1 MQQINV
7 IRTGMLV
14 LEPQVA
20 AHAAEM
26 FEVLADPA
34 IYEFENDPPQSAEW
48 LRRRF
53 EALESRMSPDGEEQW
68 LNWVV
73 RLPTGPLAGYVQA
86 TIGRDRTAHV
96 AYVLG
101 SKFWG
106 RGVGSTAVNAMLNE
120 LVATYG
126 VSTFVATLKARN
138 YRSIALLRRLG
149 FAEDRSRSASAE
161 TLESDEIVMLKA
173 MSAANGV

>member
-1 MQQINV
+1 MNV
-7 IRTGMLV
+7 IRTDTLT

-26 FEVLADPA
+26 FAVLVDPA
-34 IYEFENDPPQSAEW
+34 IYEFENSPPESVAW
-48 LRRRF
+48 LLRRF
-53 EALESRMSPDGEEQW
+53 EALESRLSPDGEEQW

-73 RLPTGPLAGYVQA
+73 RLSTGALAGYVQA
-86 TIGRDRTAHV
+86 TIGRDRAAHV

-106 RGVGSTAVNAMLNE
+106 RGVGSTAVKAMLNE
-120 LVATYG
+120 LVVSYG
-126 VSTFVATLKARN
+126 VSTFVATLKRRN
-138 YRSIALLRRLG
+138 YRSVALLRRLG